1 MGREL
6 MNSVLESACCLA
18 NRPRLALR
26 ATSPDRHKC
35 PELEDR
41 REGGRLPESRLFR
54 SQPEESQEPSSFH
67 LHPLVRLD
75 GAYDLPP
82 ATQATAPARSPA
94 QLQSSS

>member
-6 MNSVLESACCLA
+6 MNSVLESAHCLA
-18 NRPRLALR
+18 NRPRQALR

-67 LHPLVRLD
+67 SNLHPLAAARRRIR
-75 GAYDLPP
+75 PP
-82 ATQATAPARSPA
+82 TCYASNRAS
-94 QLQSSS
+94 